1 FCDYC
6 KRQGHTKDKC
16 YKLHGYPQSFNQG
29 PQQQYRQGTQGYN
42 NTTRFN
48 KGRNVTAN
56 AVTSVEKGEK
66 LEPQGESQSQNVN
79 LTKEQYGQIV
89 SLLQHFQTGSIVE
102 GPASVNM
109 VGEASMNFA
118 GMIAC
123 TSSIDFDNPSCR
135 CFNAKADLWI
145 LDSGASHHMTFDKSQ
160 LQNIVNL
167 PYPLLV
173 KLPNGYKVIVN
184 KIGSVFLTPEI
195 ILYKV
200 LFIPSFKFNLVSI
213 SSLAVH

>member
-29 PQQQYRQGTQGYN
+29 SQQQHRRVTQG
-42 NTTRFN
+42 
-48 KGRNVTAN
+48 
-56 AVTSVEKGEK
+56 VEEGEK
-66 LEPQGESQSQNVN
+66 LESQGESQNQNVN

-89 SLLQHFQTGSIVE
+89 SLLKHFHTGSIGE
-102 GPASVNM
+102 GSASVNM
-109 VGEASMNFA
+109 ASGASMNFA

-160 LQNIVNL
+160 LHNIVNL

-173 KLPNGYKVIVN
+173 KLPNGYKVRVSE
-184 KIGSVFLTPEI
+184 IGSVFLTPEI